1 MQRGKMQNLDPHCN
15 ERSASDECCATVL
28 CDNDAEI
35 VDLGKLVNR
44 EVVVMNR
51 VVTERLPATASGY
64 DSGSVCT
71 ELIIQCK
78 HMKFS

>member
-15 ERSASDECCATVL
+15 ERSASDECCVTVL

-44 EVVVMNR
+44 EVVVMKR
-51 VVTERLPATASGY
+51 VVTELPLASASGDY
-64 DSGSVCT
+64 SGSVCT
-71 ELIIQCK
+71 KLIIQCK
-78 HMKFS
+78 HIKFC